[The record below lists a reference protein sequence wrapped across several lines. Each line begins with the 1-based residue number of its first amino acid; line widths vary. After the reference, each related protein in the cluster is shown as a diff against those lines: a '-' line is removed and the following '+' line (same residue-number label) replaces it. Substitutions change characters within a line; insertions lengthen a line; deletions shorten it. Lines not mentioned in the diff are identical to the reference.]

1 MAESGASPLAA
12 VTGAV
17 AALPTTH
24 AGEAQDPAARA
35 RLLSE
40 FTPLLAELKT
50 LTRDAYATLGER
62 RAPVDEVR
70 KELDTASVTLQNLVY
85 EREQLRSRIHTC
97 NELETVYQDVPLR
110 PLDEFQR
117 DAPEAYRS
125 EAVLGDEHQLMV
137 HRLQYELDERRRLEQ
152 ELKAR
157 ESEVAALQKTSTE
170 AKRALGGLEKEVRQ
184 LMRAAERIGGGGA

>member
-1 MAESGASPLAA
+1 MAESAARPLAV

-17 AALPTTH
+17 AALPATH
-24 AGEAQDPAARA
+24 AGDAQDSAAPA

-40 FTPLLAELKT
+40 FTPLLAELKG
-50 LTRDAYATLGER
+50 LTRDAYSTLAER

-70 KELDTASVTLQNLVY
+70 EELDTASVSLQNLVY

-125 EAVLGDEHQLMV
+125 EAVFGDEHQLMV

-157 ESEVAALQKTSTE
+157 EGEVTALQKTSTE
-170 AKRALGGLEKEVRQ
+170 AKRALSGLEKEVRQ
-184 LMRAAERIGGGGA
+184 LVRTAERIGGGTP